1 MNKINA
7 AILLVLFIILA
18 VPAETDSSDKK
29 PSVPGITLG
38 VGAMIGGSVFSIYN
52 YTQAKAQHNRYVNS
66 AFTDNTKRLH
76 REIRRRDI
84 LCVVG
89 AAAAGLGLLSVV
101 VSF

>member
-1 MNKINA
+1 MKKIPTA
-7 AILLVLFIILA
+7 IILLLFMTLA
-18 VPAETDSSDKK
+18 VPAETDRTDKK
-29 PSVPGITLG
+29 PSVAGISLG
-38 VGAMIGGSVFSIYN
+38 VGAMIGGSVFSVYN

-76 REIRRRDI
+76 QEIRRRDI